1 MNVADRS
8 ACWLVVNA
16 DDFGLTE
23 GTNQAILE
31 AHQRGIVTSTSLLA
45 NGQAFDHA
53 VQLALAT
60 PTLGVGVH
68 LTLTEGVPL
77 SAELRSILPTLPLNN
92 QPYAWML
99 LRGRLPRDQI
109 RAEFVA
115 QVQRIIAAGITP
127 THLDG
132 HKYIQLLPGISQLA
146 AQVARQFNIPVM
158 RAPRCLADYWL
169 QRPSRIAGLMIV
181 QAMSVLARRQ
191 AQRQHLRTVDRLIG
205 FADTGHLT
213 AAAIRHLL
221 AAKRSGITELLCHPA
236 HRSEHLDR
244 LYGEGYRWI
253 AGYDFDAETAA
264 VSDPALRS
272 EVIAAGWQLTHF
284 GALS

>member
-1 MNVADRS
+1 MNAADRS

-53 VQLALAT
+53 VRIALAT

-68 LTLTEGVPL
+68 LTLTEGEPL
-77 SAELRSILPTLPLNN
+77 SAELRAILPTLPLNN
-92 QPYAWML
+92 QPYARML
-99 LRGRLPRDQI
+99 LSGRLPRDQI
-109 RAEFVA
+109 RAEFAA

-132 HKYIQLLPGISQLA
+132 HKYIQLLPGISQIA
-146 AQVARQFNIPVM
+146 AEVARQFGIPVM
-158 RAPRCLADYWL
+158 RAPRRMADWWL
-169 QRPSRIAGLMIV
+169 NRPSRLAGLLIV
-181 QAMSVLARRQ
+181 QGMAIVARRQ
-191 AQRQHLRTVDRLIG
+191 AQRQHLWTVDRLVG

-213 AAAIRHLL
+213 AAAIRRLL
-221 AAKRSGITELLCHPA
+221 ATRRSGVTELLCHPA
-236 HRSEHLDR
+236 YRSEHLDR
-244 LYGEGYRWI
+244 LRRGGYQWI
-253 AGYDFDAETAA
+253 ADYDFDGETAA
-264 VSDPALRS
+264 VSDPMLRR
-272 EVIAAGWQLTHF
+272 EVIAAGWRLTHF
-284 GALS
+284 GA